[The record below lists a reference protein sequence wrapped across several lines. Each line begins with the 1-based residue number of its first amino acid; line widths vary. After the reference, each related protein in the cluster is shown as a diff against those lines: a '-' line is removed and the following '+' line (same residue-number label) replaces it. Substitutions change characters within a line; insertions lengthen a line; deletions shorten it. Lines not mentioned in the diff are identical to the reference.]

1 MEYNNPHSLRNS
13 YKGGFSSS
21 GMSSSPKKTL
31 ESVLDGDSGG
41 LLTPSEVSMGLKV
54 KHKKFGIGTIVSF
67 SKADDDIKLTVA
79 FDKNGVK
86 TLMLSIAAL
95 EKL

>member
-21 GMSSSPKKTL
+21 GMSSSPKRTL
-31 ESVLDGDSGG
+31 ESVLGGGSGDI
-41 LLTPSEVSMGLKV
+41 LTSSEVSMGLKV

-67 SKADDDIKLTVA
+67 TNTGDDTKLTVA

-86 TLMLSIAAL
+86 TLMLSMAAL
-95 EKL
+95 EKI